1 MAADTLIHDDLTSRE
16 AAARAAAAGDP
27 DGFGHLDVGAPI
39 KGLSFQ
45 NRIAVVALITA
56 VSVLIAATAVFVL
69 QEWRTEH
76 DRLVQHGTTL
86 AEVTAAR
93 LATTMDD
100 PRASTEELR
109 AFSHAPRIRSAVL
122 TAPSGRQIAAYRQAD
137 PRSSEGTVPVEVRA
151 PVVVA
156 GKPAGELVLVA
167 NSEPFTALLPRLV
180 ALGGSLFFVAAGLAL
195 FTGRWLAGRVT
206 KPVNRLSFAMR
217 EVARSGD
224 FAQQVERGE
233 DDEFGRLTDS
243 FNALLAQ
250 LHRRDLDLRSA
261 MDELVGARDAAQAAN
276 ILKSQFLANM
286 SHEIRTP
293 LNGVL
298 AMAQIMAMGD
308 MTPVQRERLDVIS
321 RSGEALLAVLNDILD
336 LSKIEAGRMELET
349 TDVEAREIASQVEAT
364 HAVLAE
370 KKGLSFKVEVAESA
384 EGLRRG
390 DCPRLLQVLNNLVAN
405 AVKFTESGV
414 VEVCIEGEGPAGADG
429 LIMSVRDTGIG
440 VAADKLPL
448 LFQKFSQLDA
458 STTRRF
464 GGTGLGLAICREL
477 THLMGGRIWAESL
490 EGQGSTFHVSI
501 PLPRIG
507 EGSAEPAPVAQAA
520 FDDSA
525 DDAED
530 RPLRVLAAEDNATNQ
545 LVLKSVMAT
554 FGVDLHLVGHGRA
567 AVDAWSHDTFD
578 VILMDIQM
586 PEMDGIAATRLIRA
600 AEAETGRAR
609 TPIIALSANAMTHQV
624 KEYLAAGMDRHVA
637 KPIELAKSTAP
648 YWACSAPTPRTS
660 CPKPRRT
667 PPPSPRSTPRGN
679 ILPAIRAVRFV
690 PGALSRLRRSS
701 RRSALGPDLRFRRG
715 RGGRRRR
722 GLGHG
727 PRPGPAR
734 QVGGGAR

>member
-1 MAADTLIHDDLTSRE
+1 LAADTLIHDEGRRRG
-16 AAARAAAAGDP
+16 APAQHPAGPEP
-27 DGFGHLDVGAPI
+27 DGFGHLDVGAPM

-56 VSVLIAATAVFVL
+56 VSVLIAATGVFVL

-76 DRLVQHGTTL
+76 DRLVQHETTL
-86 AEVTAAR
+86 ARVMASR
-93 LATTMDD
+93 LAPAMAD
-100 PRASTEELR
+100 AKEANLR
-109 AFSHAPRIRSAVL
+109 LQSFAEAPKIRSATL
-122 TAPSGRQIAAYRQAD
+122 RDAAGRPIAAYVTAD
-137 PRSSEGTVPVEVRA
+137 RRNFATTDPVEVSTPIMSR
-151 PVVVA
+151 
-156 GKPAGELVLVA
+156 GRKAGELVLVA
-167 NSEPFTALLPRLV
+167 SSEPFTAMLPRLV

-195 FTGRWLAGRVT
+195 FTGRWLAARVT
-206 KPVNRLSFAMR
+206 KPVNRLSLAMR

-250 LHRRDLDLRSA
+250 LHRRDLDLRAA

-298 AMAQIMAMGD
+298 AMAQIMAMGELSE
-308 MTPVQRERLDVIS
+308 VQRERLDVIS

-336 LSKIEAGRMELET
+336 LSKIEAGRMELEISAL
-349 TDVEAREIASQVEAT
+349 EARDLARQVEST
-364 HAVLAE
+364 HAELAQ
-370 KKGLSFKVEVAESA
+370 KKGLTFTVALA
-384 EGLRRG
+384 DNAAGLRRG

-405 AVKFTESGV
+405 AMKFTESGE
-414 VEVCIEGEGPAGADG
+414 VEVCIEGEGPDGVDG
-429 LIMSVRDTGIG
+429 LRMTVRDTGIG

-477 THLMGGRIWAESL
+477 THLMGGRIWAEST
-490 EGQGSTFHVSI
+490 EGEGSTFHVSV
-501 PLPRIG
+501 PLERIG
-507 EGSAEPAPVAQAA
+507 DATAEAPPRAA
-520 FDDSA
+520 AA
-525 DDAED
+525 DDGGDDQPDD

-567 AVDAWSHDTFD
+567 AVDAWSQETFD

-586 PEMDGIAATRLIRA
+586 PEMDGIAATRMIRA

-637 KPIELAKSTAP
+637 KPIELAK
-648 YWACSAPTPRTS
+648 
-660 CPKPRRT
+660 
-667 PPPSPRSTPRGN
+667 
-679 ILPAIRAVRFV
+679 LH
-690 PGALSRLRRSS
+690 
-701 RRSALGPDLRFRRG
+701 SALLGVLGADDEDDAAVQPDKQ
-715 RGGRRRR
+715 
-722 GLGHG
+722 
-727 PRPGPAR
+727 A
-734 QVGGGAR
+734 GAAA

>member
-1 MAADTLIHDDLTSRE
+1 MSAPKREDSRRLRGKVLGAETVIEDLQRT
-16 AAARAAAAGDP
+16 AGARAAAAEP
-27 DGFGHLDVGAPI
+27 DGFGHLDVGAPM

-45 NRIAVVALITA
+45 NRIAVVALVTS

-69 QEWRTEH
+69 QEWRTERA
-76 DRLVQHGTTL
+76 RLVQHSTTL
-86 AEVTAAR
+86 ASVMAERLAPAMANPKEAAVRLQSLRAAEKVDSAYLADASGKRIATYRAAR
-93 LATTMDD
+93 TPD
-100 PRASTEELR
+100 P
-109 AFSHAPRIRSAVL
+109 
-122 TAPSGRQIAAYRQAD
+122 QA
-137 PRSSEGTVPVEVRA
+137 RGPVEVSA
-151 PVVVA
+151 VVTA
-156 GKPAGELVLVA
+156 QGKPAGKLVVVT
-167 NSEPFTALLPRLV
+167 SSDPFTSMLPRLV

-250 LHRRDLDLRSA
+250 LHRRDLDLRAA

-298 AMAQIMAMGD
+298 AMAQIMAMGELSD
-308 MTPVQRERLDVIS
+308 VQRERLDVVS

-336 LSKIEAGRMELET
+336 LSKIEAGRMELELSQFEAKDIAR
-349 TDVEAREIASQVEAT
+349 DVERT
-364 HAVLAE
+364 HAQLAE
-370 KKGLSFKVEVAESA
+370 QKGLKLSVEVTSDA
-384 EGLRRG
+384 EGVRRG

-405 AVKFTESGV
+405 AVKFTESGE
-414 VEVCIEGEGPAGADG
+414 VEVKISGEGQGGAHG
-429 LIMSVRDTGIG
+429 LRMTVRDTGIG
-440 VAADKLPL
+440 VASDKLPL

-477 THLMGGRIWAESL
+477 AHLMGGSIWAESV
-490 EGQGSTFHVSI
+490 EGQGSTFSVSI
-501 PLPRIG
+501 PLPRVAG
-507 EGSAEPAPVAQAA
+507 ASASAPAPVVQAA
-520 FDDSA
+520 ESDDGA
-525 DDAED
+525 D

-554 FGVDLHLVGHGRA
+554 FGVELHMVATGRA
-567 AVDAWSHDTFD
+567 AVEAWSNDTFD

-586 PEMDGIAATRLIRA
+586 PDLDGIAATRAIRA
-600 AEAETGRAR
+600 AEAESGRPR

-637 KPIELAKSTAP
+637 KPIELAK
-648 YWACSAPTPRTS
+648 
-660 CPKPRRT
+660 
-667 PPPSPRSTPRGN
+667 
-679 ILPAIRAVRFV
+679 LH
-690 PGALSRLRRSS
+690 
-701 RRSALGPDLRFRRG
+701 SAL
-715 RGGRRRR
+715 
-722 GLGHG
+722 LGVLG
-727 PRPGPAR
+727 NDDEAEAPLELDEKADE
-734 QVGGGAR
+734 AAA

>member
-1 MAADTLIHDDLTSRE
+1 LAAETLENDDPLP
-16 AAARAAAAGDP
+16 AAARAEPLAGDEP
-27 DGFGHLDVGAPI
+27 DGFSHLAVGAPI
-39 KGLSFQ
+39 RGLSFQ

-56 VSVLIAATAVFVL
+56 VSVLIAATGVFVL

-76 DRLVQHGTTL
+76 DRLVQHETTM
-86 AEVTAAR
+86 ARVMAAR
-93 LATTMDD
+93 LATTGGDV
-100 PRASTEELR
+100 REAQVRLQ
-109 AFSHAPRIRSAVL
+109 AFAEAPKVRSAVL
-122 TAPSGRQIAAYRQAD
+122 KNAAGLRVAGYENPDKAAFSRTEA
-137 PRSSEGTVPVEVRA
+137 VEVSA
-151 PVVVA
+151 PVMVN
-156 GKPAGELVLVA
+156 GRKAGELVVVA
-167 NSEPFTALLPRLV
+167 SSDPFTAVVPRLV

-217 EVARSGD
+217 EIARSGD
-224 FAQQVERGE
+224 FAQLVERGE

-250 LHRRDLDLRSA
+250 LHRRDLDLRAA

-298 AMAQIMAMGD
+298 AMAQIMAMGELTD
-308 MTPVQRERLDVIS
+308 VQRERLDVIS

-336 LSKIEAGRMELET
+336 LSKIEAGRMELEVS
-349 TDVEAREIASQVEAT
+349 DLEAREIASQVQAT

-370 KKGLSFKVEVAESA
+370 KKGLKFAVEVTPDAA
-384 EGLRRG
+384 GVRRG

-405 AVKFTESGV
+405 AIKFTEAG
-414 VEVCIEGEGPAGADG
+414 EVQVLIEGEGPAGVDG
-429 LIMSVRDTGIG
+429 LRMTVRDTGIG

-477 THLMGGRIWAESL
+477 AHLMGGRIWAESA
-490 EGQGSTFHVSI
+490 EGAGSTFHVSV
-501 PLPRIG
+501 PLVRVADAAP
-507 EGSAEPAPVAQAA
+507 EPLDSAEAVEPGQ
-520 FDDSA
+520 DEEMD
-525 DDAED
+525 D

-554 FGVDLHLVGHGRA
+554 FGVELHLVGHGRA
-567 AVDAWSHDTFD
+567 AVDAWSQETFD

-586 PEMDGIAATRLIRA
+586 PEMDGIAATRMIRA

-637 KPIELAKSTAP
+637 KPIELAKLH
-648 YWACSAPTPRTS
+648 SALL
-660 CPKPRRT
+660 
-667 PPPSPRSTPRGN
+667 GV
-679 ILPAIRAVRFV
+679 LGAGEGE
-690 PGALSRLRRSS
+690 PGA
-701 RRSALGPDLRFRRG
+701 A
-715 RGGRRRR
+715 
-722 GLGHG
+722 
-727 PRPGPAR
+727 AEA
-734 QVGGGAR
+734 GAEAGAAA